1 MFRPVIVLLRR
12 LIRFLKSLLEMDPIY
27 RLR

>member
-12 LIRFLKSLLEMDPIY
+12 LIRFLKSLLETDPIY